1 ITLNQQLI
9 DRLLR
14 GDTQFGAPALE
25 TLQLSA
31 RDSFNFYGTTALDTY
46 DAVTGK
52 SLLNNLMI
60 STPAIYG
67 SGSTSDVATIHTA
80 NLIWQGSGSLASA
93 PVEGGAGT

>member
-1 ITLNQQLI
+1 NLGLASINVGSPEALAAAAAGNRLPAGMTLTQQVL

-31 RDSFNFYGTTALDTY
+31 RDSFNFYGSSDLDTY

-52 SLLNNLMI
+52 SLLSRLM
-60 STPAIYG
+60 
-67 SGSTSDVATIHTA
+67 
-80 NLIWQGSGSLASA
+80 LSA
-93 PVEGGAGT
+93 PA